1 MAFVSGP
8 RQVGKTTRCRQF
20 ASSKNAYLNWDDQS
34 HRRLILRG
42 PDAVAA
48 ELGLDRLRGERVVVV
63 FDELHKYARWKTFL
77 KGFFDVHGEHA
88 RVITT
93 GSSRLEVYRRGG
105 DSLMGRYLS
114 YRMHSLSVGEIVRP
128 HVPKTEIDAPKAI
141 SDEDLTALWEH
152 GGYPEPFIKR
162 DRRFTNQWRQLR
174 RQQFVREDV
183 RELTRVQEV
192 GQIEV
197 FVEILLER
205 SGSQLVYS
213 NLAQEVSVSVDTI
226 RRWVA
231 ILCSM
236 HVGFLVRPWFKNV
249 SKALRKEPKWF
260 AFDWTS
266 LEHEGARAET
276 FIACHLLKA
285 THAWQDLGFGTFELR
300 YVRDKEKREVDFLV
314 VRNKKPWF
322 LVEAKNGD
330 RTLSS
335 ALGHFQRQTGAEHA
349 FQAVVDLE
357 HVSVSCFSRTEP
369 CVVPARTLLSQ
380 LP

>member
-1 MAFVSGP
+1 
-8 RQVGKTTRCRQF
+8 
-20 ASSKNAYLNWDDQS
+20 
-34 HRRLILRG
+34 
-42 PDAVAA
+42 
-48 ELGLDRLRGERVVVV
+48 
-63 FDELHKYARWKTFL
+63 
-77 KGFFDVHGEHA
+77 
-88 RVITT
+88 
-93 GSSRLEVYRRGG
+93 
-105 DSLMGRYLS
+105 
-114 YRMHSLSVGEIVRP
+114 MHPLSVGEIVRP

-141 SDEDLTALWEH
+141 SDEDLKALWEH

-197 FVEILLER
+197 LVDILLER
-205 SGSQLVYS
+205 SGSQIVYS

-231 ILCSM
+231 ILCSL

-266 LEHEGARAET
+266 LEDKGARAET

-300 YVRDKEKREVDFLV
+300 YLRDKEKREVDFLV
-314 VRNKKPWF
+314 IRNKRPWF

-357 HVSVSCFSRTEP
+357 HAAVSCFSRTEP